1 MSTITIKQD
10 IIDSI
15 LTRLAALDLS
25 YMKQWVIREIR
36 APVGGR
42 MDNFSARHLTNE
54 ENIAAFEVD
63 NDRLRTGMH
72 TFNVDRNEFDERI
85 EALEE
90 GLADLIKKTRPP
102 IAPRK
107 KTRPPIAPR
116 KKTA

>member
-1 MSTITIKQD
+1 MSTITIKPD

-42 MDNFSARHLTNE
+42 MD
-54 ENIAAFEVD
+54 
-63 NDRLRTGMH
+63 

-85 EALEE
+85 EALDE
-90 GLADLIKKTRPP
+90 GLADLIKKTPPPIAPRKKTPPP